1 MFFACNGII
10 IAKRT
15 TNKKRGARVSEL
27 RAGFIT
33 LLDLFLPRRLKHK
46 LCVGMSVSLMFL
58 RGAAYYGYACA
69 FRAFGEVERGADLGF
84 FGGAAVDAVPE
95 RAEAEGGRGD

>member
-27 RAGFIT
+27 RAGFIA
-33 LLDLFLPRRLKHK
+33 LLNLFLPRRLKHK
-46 LCVGMSVSLMFL
+46 LRVGLSVFLMFL
-58 RGAAYYGYACA
+58 RRVSYHSDACA
-69 FRAFGEVERGADLGF
+69 FRAFGEVERGADLGL

-95 RAEAEGGRGD
+95 RAEAEGGRSD